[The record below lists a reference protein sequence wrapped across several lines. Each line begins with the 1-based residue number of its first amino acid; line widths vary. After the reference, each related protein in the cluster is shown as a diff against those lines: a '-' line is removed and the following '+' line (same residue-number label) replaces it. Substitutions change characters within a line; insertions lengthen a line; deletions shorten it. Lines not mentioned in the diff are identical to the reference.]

1 MHQYGN
7 QYCYYNIP
15 YVTFPCTGAWWLGY
29 LIGGIPMVILIIPM
43 FFFPR
48 TMSPKE
54 HASELTSNENGTSEP
69 QLTENENRDIID
81 VVRTGAEKV
90 GFVEVLRGK
99 FLRIDR
105 KYYYWAWD
113 SSWWAALWFTIV
125 NQLQCI
131 PNVYAFCMDAISKM
145 ELALYVFSC
154 QSRIFQRGNTST
166 STSTLTHPTHIPH
179 TPTHHTLLQQSG
191 TQTSTLWKS

>member
-90 GFVEVLRGK
+90 GFVEVVRGK

-105 KYYYWAWD
+105 KYYY
-113 SSWWAALWFTIV
+113 
-125 NQLQCI
+125 
-131 PNVYAFCMDAISKM
+131 
-145 ELALYVFSC
+145 
-154 QSRIFQRGNTST
+154 
-166 STSTLTHPTHIPH
+166 
-179 TPTHHTLLQQSG
+179 
-191 TQTSTLWKS
+191 